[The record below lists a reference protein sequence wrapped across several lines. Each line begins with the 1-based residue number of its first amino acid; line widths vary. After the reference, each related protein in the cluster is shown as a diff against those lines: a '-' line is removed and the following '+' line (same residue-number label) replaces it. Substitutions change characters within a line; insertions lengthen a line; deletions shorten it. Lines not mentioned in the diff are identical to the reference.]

1 MKLSV
6 NDLNVF
12 VNTPKDI
19 AKLCE
24 DLSRLGLEVESCIP
38 CIAPKNVVVGKVLE
52 KAPHKNAEKLSVCQV
67 GVGKVLEKAPHK
79 NAEKLSVCQV
89 GVGKEVLQI
98 VCGAKNVA
106 PNQFVPVA
114 LNGALIGST
123 TIAKTE
129 LRGVESCGMICSSAE
144 LGFPKINDGILELD
158 ESVGELVLG
167 KELNEYA
174 SFNTHVLE
182 ISLTPNRG
190 DCLSVLGIAREIS
203 AFYHTPLKPI
213 KALNFTPKSDLITLS
228 AGENIESHLAYYLIY
243 NHSLKTPLNIKLSL
257 AHNNAL
263 SENDLKNF
271 IEFSTHFSGVI
282 MNAYSLNKTPMDLSV
297 KNDENNLESVY
308 INHQKRSTI
317 AIKHQDQKDLSEYL
331 LLEASYTDPISL
343 SLKLHALKDKTL
355 QKDNALIYRSAR
367 GSNPNLSDGLNFLS
381 AHLKAAILESKQ
393 IKHSLKDRT
402 LTFQLEDITEILG
415 LAVEKEKIQGILKN
429 LGFKVSV
436 KEPNSNPQILEVI
449 APNFRHDIK
458 TIQDIAEEILRFVG
472 IDNLISKPLDC
483 VSSKNSNP
491 HYDTHRFFENLKHK
505 ALACGFKEVIHYVF
519 YSKEKQQKLGFEV
532 LEDPLELQNPIT
544 TDLNTLRTSLV
555 CGLLDASLRNK
566 NLGFKSIALY
576 EKGSVYNSKR
586 EEIQK
591 LGFLVSGLQ
600 KKESYPDA
608 KGKAWDFYSFAEC
621 VSKVIGDFSLERLT
635 AQTPINHPYQSAK
648 IIQNHEIIGV
658 IAKIHPKVIQEL
670 DLFESYYAEIDAFK
684 LKRPAMLLKPFSIYP
699 SSVRDLTL
707 IIDENT
713 AFSEIKKA
721 LKDAQIP
728 NLSEILP
735 LDIFKESHNTIAL
748 SVRCVI
754 HSLEKTLN
762 DEEVNSAVQKAL
774 EILEKEFNARLKG

>member
-12 VNTPKDI
+12 VNTPKDT

-38 CIAPKNVVVGKVLE
+38 CIAPKNVVVGKILE

-67 GVGKVLEKAPHK
+67 D
-79 NAEKLSVCQV
+79 
-89 GVGKEVLQI
+89 VGKEVLPI

-114 LNGALIGST
+114 LNGVLIGST

-129 LRGVESCGMICSSAE
+129 LRGVESCGMICSSSE

-174 SFNTHVLE
+174 PFNTHVLE

-190 DCLSVLGIAREIS
+190 DCLSVLGVAREIS

-213 KALNFTPKSDLITLS
+213 KALNFTPTSDWITLS
-228 AGENIESHLAYYLIY
+228 AGENIESHLAYYLVCNY
-243 NHSLKTPLNIKLSL
+243 SLKTPLKVKLSL

-263 SENDLKNF
+263 SENDLNNF
-271 IEFSTHFSGVI
+271 IEFSVHFSGVI
-282 MNAYSLNKTPMDLSV
+282 MNAYSLNATPMDLSV

-317 AIKHQDQKDLSEYL
+317 AIKHQDQKDLSECL
-331 LLEASYTDPISL
+331 LLEASYIDPISL

-381 AHLKAAILESKQ
+381 AHLKATILESKQ
-393 IKHSLKDRT
+393 TEHSLKDRT

-415 LAVEKEKIQGILKN
+415 LAVEKEKIQSILKN

-436 KEPNSNPQILEVI
+436 KVSNSKPQILEVI
-449 APNFRHDIK
+449 VPNFRHDIK

-532 LEDPLELQNPIT
+532 LEDSLELQNPIT
-544 TDLNTLRTSLV
+544 TELNTLRTSLV

-586 EEIQK
+586 EETQK
-591 LGFLVSGLQ
+591 LGFLASGLQ

-621 VSKVIGDFSLERLT
+621 VSKVIGDFSLEKLT
-635 AQTPINHPYQSAK
+635 TQTPINHPYQSAK
-648 IIQNHEIIGV
+648 IIQNHEVIGV

-670 DLFESYYAEIDAFK
+670 DLFESYYAEIDASK
-684 LKRPAMLLKPFSIYP
+684 LKRPTMLLKPFSIYP

-713 AFSEIKKA
+713 AFSRIKKA

-735 LDIFKESHNTIAL
+735 LDIFKESHNSIAL

>member
-19 AKLCE
+19 VKLCE
-24 DLSRLGLEVESCIP
+24 DLSRLGLEVESCIS
-38 CIAPKNVVVGKVLE
+38 CVAPKNVVVGKILE

-67 GVGKVLEKAPHK
+67 DI
-79 NAEKLSVCQV
+79 
-89 GVGKEVLQI
+89 GKEVLPI

-129 LRGVESCGMICSSAE
+129 LRGVESCGMICSSSE

-174 SFNTHVLE
+174 PFNTHVLE

-203 AFYHTPLKPI
+203 AFYNTPLKPI
-213 KALNFTPKSDLITLS
+213 KALNFTPKSDSITLS
-228 AGENIESHLAYYLIY
+228 AGENIESHLAYYLIC

-263 SENDLKNF
+263 SENDLNNF

-282 MNAYSLNKTPMDLSV
+282 MNAYSLNITPIDLSV

-317 AIKHQDQKDLSEYL
+317 AIKHQDQKDLSECL

-343 SLKLHALKDKTL
+343 SLELHALKDKTL
-355 QKDNALIYRSAR
+355 QKDNALIYRGAR

-381 AHLKAAILESKQ
+381 AHLKATILESKQ
-393 IKHSLKDRT
+393 TEHSLKDRA

-415 LAVEKEKIQGILKN
+415 LAVEAEKIQGILKN
-429 LGFKVSV
+429 LGFKVST
-436 KEPNSNPQILEVI
+436 KKPNSKPQILEVI
-449 APNFRHDIK
+449 VPNFRHDIK

-472 IDNLISKPLDC
+472 IDNLISKPLNC
-483 VSSKNSNP
+483 ISNKNSNP

-532 LEDPLELQNPIT
+532 LEDSLELQNPIT

-591 LGFLVSGLQ
+591 LGFLASGLQ

-608 KGKAWDFYSFAEC
+608 KGKAWDLYSFAEC

-648 IIQNHEIIGV
+648 IIQNHEIIGT

-670 DLFESYYAEIDAFK
+670 DLFESYYAEIDVSK

-713 AFSEIKKA
+713 AFSKIKKA

-735 LDIFKESHNTIAL
+735 LDIFKESNNSIAL

>member
-1 MKLSV
+1 MKLSI

-24 DLSRLGLEVESCIP
+24 DLSRLGLEVESCVSY
-38 CIAPKNVVVGKVLE
+38 IAPKNVVVGKILE

-67 GVGKVLEKAPHK
+67 D
-79 NAEKLSVCQV
+79 
-89 GVGKEVLQI
+89 VGKEVLPI
-98 VCGAKNVA
+98 VCGAKNVV

-129 LRGVESCGMICSSAE
+129 LRGVESHGMICSSSE

-174 SFNTHVLE
+174 PFNTHVLE

-213 KALNFTPKSDLITLS
+213 KALNFTPKSDLITLI
-228 AGENIESHLAYYLIY
+228 AGENIESHLAYYLIC

-263 SENDLKNF
+263 SENELKNF
-271 IEFSTHFSGVI
+271 IEFGMHFSGVI

-297 KNDENNLESVY
+297 KNDENNFESVY

-317 AIKHQDQKDLSEYL
+317 AIKHQDQKDLSECL
-331 LLEASYTDPISL
+331 LLEASYIDPISL

-355 QKDNALIYRSAR
+355 QKDNALIYRSTR

-381 AHLKAAILESKQ
+381 AHLKAAILENKQ
-393 IKHSLKDRT
+393 TKHSLKDYA

-415 LAVEKEKIQGILKN
+415 LAVEEEKIQDVLKS
-429 LGFKVSV
+429 LGFKVSIKV
-436 KEPNSNPQILEVI
+436 SNSKPQVLEVV

-472 IDNLISKPLDC
+472 IDNLISKPLHC

-544 TDLNTLRTSLV
+544 TELNTLRTSLV

-576 EKGSVYNSKR
+576 EKGSVYNAKR

-621 VSKVIGDFSLERLT
+621 VSKVIGDFSLEKLT

-648 IIQNHEIIGV
+648 IIQNNEVIGV

-670 DLFESYYAEIDAFK
+670 DLFESYYAEIDASK

-713 AFSEIKKA
+713 AFSRIKKA

-735 LDIFKESHNTIAL
+735 LDIFKESNNSIAL

>member
-19 AKLCE
+19 VKLCE

-38 CIAPKNVVVGKVLE
+38 CVAPKNVVVGKVLE

-67 GVGKVLEKAPHK
+67 D
-79 NAEKLSVCQV
+79 
-89 GVGKEVLQI
+89 VGKEVLQI
-98 VCGAKNVA
+98 VCGAKNVV

-129 LRGVESCGMICSSAE
+129 LRGIESCGMICSSSE

-158 ESVGELVLG
+158 GSVGELVLG

-174 SFNTHVLE
+174 PFNTHVLE

-213 KALNFTPKSDLITLS
+213 KALNFTPKSDLITLIT
-228 AGENIESHLAYYLIY
+228 GENIESHLAYYLIC

-263 SENDLKNF
+263 SENDLNNF

-282 MNAYSLNKTPMDLSV
+282 LNAYSLNKTPIDLSV

-317 AIKHQDQKDLSEYL
+317 AIKHQVQKDLSECL
-331 LLEASYTDPISL
+331 LLEASYIDPISL

-355 QKDNALIYRSAR
+355 QKDNALIYRSTR

-381 AHLKAAILESKQ
+381 AHLKATILESKQ
-393 IKHSLKDRT
+393 TKHSLKDRT

-415 LAVEKEKIQGILKN
+415 LAVEEEKIQGILKS
-429 LGFKVSV
+429 LGFKISA
-436 KEPNSNPQILEVI
+436 KESNSKPQILEVV

-472 IDNLISKPLDC
+472 IDNLVSKPLNC
-483 VSSKNSNP
+483 ISNKKSNP

-576 EKGSVYNSKR
+576 EKGSVYNAKR

-591 LGFLVSGLQ
+591 LGFLASGLQ

-621 VSKVIGDFSLERLT
+621 VSKVIGDFSLEKLT

-658 IAKIHPKVIQEL
+658 IAKIHPKIIQEL
-670 DLFESYYAEIDAFK
+670 DLFESYYAEIDASK

-713 AFSEIKKA
+713 AFSRIKKA

-735 LDIFKESHNTIAL
+735 LDIFKESHNSIAL

>member
-38 CIAPKNVVVGKVLE
+38 CIAPKNVVVGKILE

-67 GVGKVLEKAPHK
+67 DI
-79 NAEKLSVCQV
+79 
-89 GVGKEVLQI
+89 GKEVLQI

-106 PNQFVPVA
+106 PNQFAPVA

-129 LRGVESCGMICSSAE
+129 LRGVESHGMICSSIE

-174 SFNTHVLE
+174 PFNTHVLE

-213 KALNFTPKSDLITLS
+213 KALNFTPKSDSIALH
-228 AGENIESHLAYYLIY
+228 ADENIESYLAYYLIC
-243 NHSLKTPLNIKLSL
+243 NHSLKTPLKVKLSL

-263 SENDLKNF
+263 SENDLNNF
-271 IEFSTHFSGVI
+271 IEFSAHFSGVV

-317 AIKHQDQKDLSEYL
+317 AIKHQDQKDLSECL
-331 LLEASYTDPISL
+331 LLEASYIDPISL

-355 QKDNALIYRSAR
+355 QKDNALIYRSTR

-381 AHLKAAILESKQ
+381 AHLKATILESKQ
-393 IKHSLKDRT
+393 TEHSLKDYA

-436 KEPNSNPQILEVI
+436 KEPNSKPQILEVV

-472 IDNLISKPLDC
+472 IDNLVSKPLHC

-491 HYDTHRFFENLKHK
+491 HYETHRFFENLKHK

-544 TDLNTLRTSLV
+544 TELNTLRTSLV

-586 EEIQK
+586 EEVQK
-591 LGFLVSGLQ
+591 LGFLASGLQ

-621 VSKVIGDFSLERLT
+621 VSKVIGDFSLEKLT
-635 AQTPINHPYQSAK
+635 TQTPINHPYQSAK
-648 IIQNHEIIGV
+648 IIQNNEIIGV

-670 DLFESYYAEIDAFK
+670 DLFESYYAEIDASK

-713 AFSEIKKA
+713 AFSRIKKA

-735 LDIFKESHNTIAL
+735 LDIFKESHNSIAL

>member
-1 MKLSV
+1 MKLSI

-12 VNTPKDI
+12 VNTPKNI

-38 CIAPKNVVVGKVLE
+38 CIAPNNVVVGKVLE

-67 GVGKVLEKAPHK
+67 D
-79 NAEKLSVCQV
+79 
-89 GVGKEVLQI
+89 VGKEVLQI

-106 PNQFVPVA
+106 PNQFAPVA
-114 LNGALIGST
+114 LKGAIIGST
-123 TIAKTE
+123 PIAKTE
-129 LRGVESCGMICSSAE
+129 LRGVESCGMICSSIE

-174 SFNTHVLE
+174 PFNTHVLE

-228 AGENIESHLAYYLIY
+228 AGENIESHLAYYLIC
-243 NHSLKTPLNIKLSL
+243 NHSLKTPLKVKLSL

-271 IEFSTHFSGVI
+271 IEFSVHFSGVI
-282 MNAYSLNKTPMDLSV
+282 LNAYSLNTTPMDLSV

-317 AIKHQDQKDLSEYL
+317 AIKHQVQKDLSEYL

-367 GSNPNLSDGLNFLS
+367 GSNPNLSDGLIFLS
-381 AHLKAAILESKQ
+381 AHLKATILESKQ
-393 IKHSLKDRT
+393 TEHSLKDRT

-415 LAVEKEKIQGILKN
+415 LAVEKEKIQDILKN
-429 LGFKVSV
+429 LGFKVSAKV
-436 KEPNSNPQILEVI
+436 SNSNPQILEVI
-449 APNFRHDIK
+449 VPNFRHDIK

-472 IDNLISKPLDC
+472 IDNLISKPLNS

-621 VSKVIGDFSLERLT
+621 VSKVIGDFSLEKLN

-648 IIQNHEIIGV
+648 IIQNNEIIGV

-713 AFSEIKKA
+713 AFSRIKKA

-735 LDIFKESHNTIAL
+735 LDIFKESHNSIAL
-748 SVRCVI
+748 SLRCVI

-762 DEEVNSAVQKAL
+762 DEEVNSVVQKAL

>member
-1 MKLSV
+1 MKLSI

-24 DLSRLGLEVESCIP
+24 DLSRLGLEVESCML
-38 CIAPKNVVVGKVLE
+38 CVAPKNVVVGKVLE

-67 GVGKVLEKAPHK
+67 D
-79 NAEKLSVCQV
+79 
-89 GVGKEVLQI
+89 VGKEVLQI

-129 LRGVESCGMICSSAE
+129 LRGVESCGMICSSSE

-174 SFNTHVLE
+174 PFNTHVLE

-190 DCLSVLGIAREIS
+190 DCLSVLGVAREIS
-203 AFYHTPLKPI
+203 AFYNTPLKPI

-228 AGENIESHLAYYLIY
+228 VGENIESHLAYYLVC

-263 SENDLKNF
+263 SENDLNNF

-282 MNAYSLNKTPMDLSV
+282 MNAYSLNTTPMDLSV

-317 AIKHQDQKDLSEYL
+317 AIKHQDQKDLSEHL

-355 QKDNALIYRSAR
+355 QKDNALIYRSTR

-381 AHLKAAILESKQ
+381 AHLKATILESKQ
-393 IKHSLKDRT
+393 TKHSLKDRT
-402 LTFQLEDITEILG
+402 LKFQLEDITEILG

-429 LGFKVSV
+429 LGFKVSTKV
-436 KEPNSNPQILEVI
+436 SNSNPQILEVI

-472 IDNLISKPLDC
+472 IDNLISKSLHC

-591 LGFLVSGLQ
+591 LGFLASGLQ

-621 VSKVIGDFSLERLT
+621 VSKVIGDFSLEKLT
-635 AQTPINHPYQSAK
+635 IQTPINHPYQSAK

-658 IAKIHPKVIQEL
+658 IAKIHPKIIQEL

-707 IIDENT
+707 IINENT
-713 AFSEIKKA
+713 AFSRIKKA
-721 LKDAQIP
+721 LKNAQIP

-735 LDIFKESHNTIAL
+735 LDIFKESDNTIAL
-748 SVRCVI
+748 SLRCVI

>member
-12 VNTPKDI
+12 VNTPKDV

-24 DLSRLGLEVESCIP
+24 NLSRLGLEVESCIP

-67 GVGKVLEKAPHK
+67 D
-79 NAEKLSVCQV
+79 
-89 GVGKEVLQI
+89 VGKEVLQI

-123 TIAKTE
+123 TIAKTD
-129 LRGVESCGMICSSAE
+129 LRGVESHGMICSSAE

-190 DCLSVLGIAREIS
+190 DCLSVLGVAREIS

-228 AGENIESHLAYYLIY
+228 ADKNIESHLAYYLVC
-243 NHSLKTPLNIKLSL
+243 NHSLRTPLKVKLSL

-263 SENDLKNF
+263 SENDLNNF
-271 IEFSTHFSGVI
+271 IEFSVHFSGVI

-331 LLEASYTDPISL
+331 LLEASYIDPISL

-367 GSNPNLSDGLNFLS
+367 GSNPNLSEGLNFLS

-393 IKHSLKDRT
+393 TQHSLKDRT
-402 LTFQLEDITEILG
+402 LKFQLEDITEILG
-415 LAVEKEKIQGILKN
+415 LAVEEEKIQGILKN

-436 KEPNSNPQILEVI
+436 KEPNSKPPILEVI

-472 IDNLISKPLDC
+472 IDHLISKPLNSI
-483 VSSKNSNP
+483 SSKNSNP

-544 TDLNTLRTSLV
+544 TELNTLRTSLV

-576 EKGSVYNSKR
+576 EKGSVYNAKR

-591 LGFLVSGLQ
+591 LGFLASGLQ

-621 VSKVIGDFSLERLT
+621 VSRIIGDFSLEKLT
-635 AQTPINHPYQSAK
+635 TQTPINHPYQSAK
-648 IIQNHEIIGV
+648 IIQNNEVIGV

-670 DLFESYYAEIDAFK
+670 DLFESYYAEIDASK

-713 AFSEIKKA
+713 AFSRIKKA

-735 LDIFKESHNTIAL
+735 LDIFKESDNAIAL

>member
-12 VNTPKDI
+12 VDVPKDI

-24 DLSRLGLEVESCIP
+24 DLSCLGLEVESCIP

-67 GVGKVLEKAPHK
+67 D
-79 NAEKLSVCQV
+79 
-89 GVGKEVLQI
+89 VGKEVLQI

-106 PNQFVPVA
+106 PNQFAPVA
-114 LNGALIGST
+114 LKGAIIGST
-123 TIAKTE
+123 PIAKTE
-129 LRGVESCGMICSSAE
+129 LRGVESHGMICSSIE

-167 KELNEYA
+167 KELHEYA
-174 SFNTHVLE
+174 PFNTHVLE

-203 AFYHTPLKPI
+203 VFYHTPLKPI

-228 AGENIESHLAYYLIY
+228 VGENIESHLAYYLIC

-263 SENDLKNF
+263 SENDLNNF

-282 MNAYSLNKTPMDLSV
+282 LNAYGLNKTPVDLSV

-331 LLEASYTDPISL
+331 LLEASYIDPISL

-355 QKDNALIYRSAR
+355 QKDNALIYRGTR

-381 AHLKAAILESKQ
+381 AHLKATILESKQ
-393 IKHSLKDRT
+393 IKHSLKDRA
-402 LTFQLEDITEILG
+402 LKFQLEDITEILG

-429 LGFKVSV
+429 LGFKVSA
-436 KEPNSNPQILEVI
+436 KEPNSKPQILEVI
-449 APNFRHDIK
+449 VPNFRHDVK

-472 IDNLISKPLDC
+472 IDNLVSKPLHC

-576 EKGSVYNSKR
+576 EKGSVYNAKR
-586 EEIQK
+586 EEVQK
-591 LGFLVSGLQ
+591 LGFLASGLQ

-621 VSKVIGDFSLERLT
+621 VSKVIGDFSLEKLT
-635 AQTPINHPYQSAK
+635 TQTPINHPYQSAK
-648 IIQNHEIIGV
+648 IIQNNEIIGV

-670 DLFESYYAEIDAFK
+670 DLFESYYAEIDASK

-713 AFSEIKKA
+713 AFSRIKKA

-735 LDIFKESHNTIAL
+735 LDIFKESDNTIAL

-762 DEEVNSAVQKAL
+762 DEEVNSVVQKAL
-774 EILEKEFNARLKG
+774 EILEKEFNVRLKG

>member
-24 DLSRLGLEVESCIP
+24 DLSRLGLEVESCVS
-38 CIAPKNVVVGKVLE
+38 CVAPKNVVVGKVLE

-67 GVGKVLEKAPHK
+67 D
-79 NAEKLSVCQV
+79 
-89 GVGKEVLQI
+89 VGKEVLQI
-98 VCGAKNVA
+98 VCGAKNVV

-129 LRGVESCGMICSSAE
+129 LRGVESCGMICSSSE

-174 SFNTHVLE
+174 PFNTHVLE

-190 DCLSVLGIAREIS
+190 DCLSVLGVAREIS

-263 SENDLKNF
+263 SENDLNNF
-271 IEFSTHFSGVI
+271 IEFSTHFSGVV
-282 MNAYSLNKTPMDLSV
+282 MNAYSLNKTPIDLSV

-317 AIKHQDQKDLSEYL
+317 AIKHQVQKDLSEHL
-331 LLEASYTDPISL
+331 LLEASYIDPISL

-381 AHLKAAILESKQ
+381 AHLKATILESKQ
-393 IKHSLKDRT
+393 TQHSLKDRT

-415 LAVEKEKIQGILKN
+415 LAVEKEKIQSILKN

-436 KEPNSNPQILEVI
+436 KEPNSKPQILEVI
-449 APNFRHDIK
+449 VPNFRHDIK

-472 IDNLISKPLDC
+472 IDNLASKPLHC

-491 HYDTHRFFENLKHK
+491 HYETHRFFENLKHK
-505 ALACGFKEVIHYVF
+505 ALACGFKEVVHYVF

-544 TDLNTLRTSLV
+544 TELNTLRTSLV

-591 LGFLVSGLQ
+591 LGFLASGLQ

-621 VSKVIGDFSLERLT
+621 VSKVIGDFSLEKLT

-670 DLFESYYAEIDAFK
+670 DLFESYYAEIDASK

-713 AFSEIKKA
+713 AFSRIKKA
-721 LKDAQIP
+721 LKNAQIP

-735 LDIFKESHNTIAL
+735 LDIFKESDNTIAL

-762 DEEVNSAVQKAL
+762 DEEVNSVVQKAL

>member
-24 DLSRLGLEVESCIP
+24 DLSRLGLEVESCIS
-38 CIAPKNVVVGKVLE
+38 CVAPKNVVVGKVLE

-67 GVGKVLEKAPHK
+67 D
-79 NAEKLSVCQV
+79 
-89 GVGKEVLQI
+89 VGKEVLPI

-129 LRGVESCGMICSSAE
+129 LRGVESHGMICSSTE

-174 SFNTHVLE
+174 PFNTHVLE

-203 AFYHTPLKPI
+203 AFYNTPIKPI

-228 AGENIESHLAYYLIY
+228 AGENIESHLAYYLIC
-243 NHSLKTPLNIKLSL
+243 NHSLKTPLNVKLSL

-271 IEFSTHFSGVI
+271 IEFSAHFSGVI
-282 MNAYSLNKTPMDLSV
+282 MNAYSLNATPMDLSV

-317 AIKHQDQKDLSEYL
+317 AIKHQDQKDLSEHL

-381 AHLKAAILESKQ
+381 AHLKATILESKQ
-393 IKHSLKDRT
+393 TKHSLKDRT

-429 LGFKVSV
+429 LGFKVSAKV
-436 KEPNSNPQILEVI
+436 SNSKPQILEVI
-449 APNFRHDIK
+449 VPNFRHDIK
-458 TIQDIAEEILRFVG
+458 TIQDIAEEILHFVG
-472 IDNLISKPLDC
+472 IDNLVSKPLNC
-483 VSSKNSNP
+483 VSSKNSNS

-544 TDLNTLRTSLV
+544 TELNTLRTSLV

-591 LGFLVSGLQ
+591 LGFLASGLQ

-621 VSKVIGDFSLERLT
+621 VSKVIGDFSLEKLT
-635 AQTPINHPYQSAK
+635 TQTPINHPYQSAK

-713 AFSEIKKA
+713 AFSKIKKA

-735 LDIFKESHNTIAL
+735 LDIFKESDNTIAL

>member
-19 AKLCE
+19 VKLCE

-67 GVGKVLEKAPHK
+67 D
-79 NAEKLSVCQV
+79 
-89 GVGKEVLQI
+89 VGKEVLQI

-114 LNGALIGST
+114 LKGAIIGST

-129 LRGVESCGMICSSAE
+129 LRGVESCGMICSSIE

-174 SFNTHVLE
+174 PFNTHVLE

-213 KALNFTPKSDLITLS
+213 KALNFTPKSGFVTLS
-228 AGENIESHLAYYLIY
+228 AGENIESHLAYYLVY

-263 SENDLKNF
+263 SENDLNNF
-271 IEFSTHFSGVI
+271 IEFSVHFSGVI

-317 AIKHQDQKDLSEYL
+317 AIKHQVQKDLSECL
-331 LLEASYTDPISL
+331 LLEASYIDPISL

-381 AHLKAAILESKQ
+381 AQLKATILESKQ
-393 IKHSLKDRT
+393 TKHALKDRT
-402 LTFQLEDITEILG
+402 LKFQLEDITEILG
-415 LAVEKEKIQGILKN
+415 LAVEAEKIQGILKS

-436 KEPNSNPQILEVI
+436 KEPNSKPQILEVV

-458 TIQDIAEEILRFVG
+458 TIQDVAEEILRFVG
-472 IDNLISKPLDC
+472 IDHLISKPLDS
-483 VSSKNSNP
+483 VSNKKSNP

-544 TDLNTLRTSLV
+544 TELNTLRTSLV

-635 AQTPINHPYQSAK
+635 TQTPINHPYQSAK
-648 IIQNHEIIGV
+648 IIQNNEIIGV

-684 LKRPAMLLKPFSIYP
+684 LKRPTMLLKPFSIYP

-713 AFSEIKKA
+713 AFSRIKKA
-721 LKDAQIP
+721 LKDAKIP

-735 LDIFKESHNTIAL
+735 LDIFKESNNSIAL

>member
-6 NDLNVF
+6 NDLSVF
-12 VNTPKDI
+12 VDVPKDI

-24 DLSRLGLEVESCIP
+24 DLSRLGLEVESSIP
-38 CIAPKNVVVGKVLE
+38 CVAPKNVVVGKVLE

-67 GVGKVLEKAPHK
+67 
-79 NAEKLSVCQV
+79 S
-89 GVGKEVLQI
+89 VGKEVLQI

-129 LRGVESCGMICSSAE
+129 LRGVESYGMICSSNE

-158 ESVGELVLG
+158 ESIGELVLG
-167 KELNEYA
+167 KGLNEYA
-174 SFNTHVLE
+174 PFNTHVLE

-213 KALNFTPKSDLITLS
+213 KALNFTPKSDLITLC
-228 AGENIESHLAYYLIY
+228 AGENIESHLAYYLVC
-243 NHSLKTPLNIKLSL
+243 NHSLKTPLNVKLSL

-263 SENDLKNF
+263 SENDLNNF
-271 IEFSTHFSGVI
+271 IEFSTHFSGVV
-282 MNAYSLNKTPMDLSV
+282 MNAYSLDATPIDLSV

-317 AIKHQDQKDLSEYL
+317 AIKHQDQKNLSEYL

-393 IKHSLKDRT
+393 TKRALKDRT
-402 LTFQLEDITEILG
+402 LEFKLEDITEILG
-415 LAVEKEKIQGILKN
+415 LAIEEEKIQGILKN
-429 LGFKVSV
+429 LGFKVSAKV
-436 KEPNSNPQILEVI
+436 PSSKPQILEVV

-472 IDNLISKPLDC
+472 IDHLISKPLDS
-483 VSSKNSNP
+483 VSNKKSNP

-544 TDLNTLRTSLV
+544 TELNTLRTSLV

-591 LGFLVSGLQ
+591 LGFLASGLQ

-621 VSKVIGDFSLERLT
+621 VSKIIGDFSLEKLT
-635 AQTPINHPYQSAK
+635 TQAPINHPYQSAK
-648 IIQNHEIIGV
+648 IIQNHKIIGV

-713 AFSEIKKA
+713 AFSRIKKA

-735 LDIFKESHNTIAL
+735 LDIFKESDNTIAL

-762 DEEVNSAVQKAL
+762 DEEVNSAVQKVL
-774 EILEKEFNARLKG
+774 EILEKEFNAHLKR

>member
-12 VNTPKDI
+12 VDTPKDI

-38 CIAPKNVVVGKVLE
+38 CVAPKNVV
-52 KAPHKNAEKLSVCQV
+52 
-67 GVGKVLEKAPHK
+67 VGKVLEKAPHK

-114 LNGALIGST
+114 LNEALIGST

-129 LRGVESCGMICSSAE
+129 LRGVESYGMICSSNE

-167 KELNEYA
+167 KGLNEYA
-174 SFNTHVLE
+174 PFNTHVLE

-228 AGENIESHLAYYLIY
+228 ADKNIESHLAYYLVC

-263 SENDLKNF
+263 SENDLNNF
-271 IEFSTHFSGVI
+271 LEFSAHFSGVI
-282 MNAYSLNKTPMDLSV
+282 MNAYSLNATPIDLSV

-331 LLEASYTDPISL
+331 LLEASYIDPISL

-355 QKDNALIYRSAR
+355 QKDNALIYRSTR

-381 AHLKAAILESKQ
+381 THLKAAILESKQ
-393 IKHSLKDRT
+393 TKHALKDRT
-402 LTFQLEDITEILG
+402 LKFKLEDITEILG
-415 LAVEKEKIQGILKN
+415 LAIEEETIQGILKN
-429 LGFKVSV
+429 LGFKVSI
-436 KEPNSNPQILEVI
+436 KEPNSKPQILEVV

-472 IDNLISKPLDC
+472 IDHLISKPLDS
-483 VSSKNSNP
+483 VSNKKSNP

-544 TDLNTLRTSLV
+544 TELNTLRTSLV

-591 LGFLVSGLQ
+591 LGFLASGLQ

-621 VSKVIGDFSLERLT
+621 VSKVIGDFSLEKLT
-635 AQTPINHPYQSAK
+635 TQAPINHPYQSAK
-648 IIQNHEIIGV
+648 IIQNHKIIGV

-670 DLFESYYAEIDAFK
+670 DLFESYYAEIDASK

-713 AFSEIKKA
+713 AFSKIKKA

-735 LDIFKESHNTIAL
+735 LDIFKESHNSIAL

>member
-1 MKLSV
+1 MKLSI

-38 CIAPKNVVVGKVLE
+38 CVAPKNVVVGKILE

-67 GVGKVLEKAPHK
+67 D
-79 NAEKLSVCQV
+79 
-89 GVGKEVLQI
+89 VGKEVLQI

-106 PNQFVPVA
+106 PNQFAPVA
-114 LNGALIGST
+114 LKGAIIGST
-123 TIAKTE
+123 PIAKTE
-129 LRGVESCGMICSSAE
+129 LRGVESHGMICSSTE

-167 KELNEYA
+167 KGLNEYA
-174 SFNTHVLE
+174 PFNTHVLE

-213 KALNFTPKSDLITLS
+213 KALNFTPKSDSITLS
-228 AGENIESHLAYYLIY
+228 ADKNIESHLAYYLIC

-263 SENDLKNF
+263 SENDLNNF

-282 MNAYSLNKTPMDLSV
+282 LNAYGLNTTPVDLII

-317 AIKHQDQKDLSEYL
+317 AIKHQDQKDLSECL
-331 LLEASYTDPISL
+331 LLEASYTDPVSL

-355 QKDNALIYRSAR
+355 QKDNALVYRSAR

-381 AHLKAAILESKQ
+381 AQLKATILESKQ
-393 IKHSLKDRT
+393 TKHSLKDRT
-402 LTFQLEDITEILG
+402 LKFQLEDITEILG
-415 LAVEKEKIQGILKN
+415 LVIEAEKIQGILKN

-436 KEPNSNPQILEVI
+436 KVSNSKPQILEVI
-449 APNFRHDIK
+449 VPNFRHDIK

-472 IDNLISKPLDC
+472 IDNLISKPLNC
-483 VSSKNSNP
+483 VSSKHSNP

-576 EKGSVYNSKR
+576 EKGSVYNVKR

-600 KKESYPDA
+600 KKESYPNA

-621 VSKVIGDFSLERLT
+621 VSKVIGDFSLEKLT
-635 AQTPINHPYQSAK
+635 IQTPINHPYQSAK
-648 IIQNHEIIGV
+648 IIQNHEVIGV

-670 DLFESYYAEIDAFK
+670 DLFESYYAEIDASK

-713 AFSEIKKA
+713 AFSRIKKA

-735 LDIFKESHNTIAL
+735 LDIFKESDNTIAL

-762 DEEVNSAVQKAL
+762 DEEVNSVVQKAL
-774 EILEKEFNARLKG
+774 EILEKEFNAHLKG

>member
-19 AKLCE
+19 VKLCE
-24 DLSRLGLEVESCIP
+24 DLSRLGLEVGSCIP

-67 GVGKVLEKAPHK
+67 D
-79 NAEKLSVCQV
+79 
-89 GVGKEVLQI
+89 VGKEVLQI

-129 LRGVESCGMICSSAE
+129 LRGVESCGMICSSSE

-174 SFNTHVLE
+174 PFNTHVLE

-263 SENDLKNF
+263 SENDLNNF
-271 IEFSTHFSGVI
+271 IEFSVHFSGVI

-317 AIKHQDQKDLSEYL
+317 AIKHQDQKDLSECL
-331 LLEASYTDPISL
+331 LLETSYTDPISL

-381 AHLKAAILESKQ
+381 AHLKATILESKQ
-393 IKHSLKDRT
+393 TKHALKDRT
-402 LTFQLEDITEILG
+402 ITFQLEDITEILG
-415 LAVEKEKIQGILKN
+415 LAVEKEKIQSILKN

-436 KEPNSNPQILEVI
+436 KEPNSKPQILEVI
-449 APNFRHDIK
+449 VPNFRHDIK

-472 IDNLISKPLDC
+472 IDNLASKPLHC

-544 TDLNTLRTSLV
+544 TELNTLRTSLV

-576 EKGSVYNSKR
+576 EKGSVYNAKR

-621 VSKVIGDFSLERLT
+621 VSKVIGDFSLEKLT

-648 IIQNHEIIGV
+648 IIQNNEIIGV

-670 DLFESYYAEIDAFK
+670 DLFESYYAEIDASK

-713 AFSEIKKA
+713 AFSKIKKA

-735 LDIFKESHNTIAL
+735 LDIFKESDNTIAL

>member
-1 MKLSV
+1 MKLIV

-24 DLSRLGLEVESCIP
+24 DLSCLGLEVESCTP
-38 CIAPKNVVVGKVLE
+38 CVAPKNVVVGKVLE

-67 GVGKVLEKAPHK
+67 D
-79 NAEKLSVCQV
+79 
-89 GVGKEVLQI
+89 VGKEVLQI

-106 PNQFVPVA
+106 PNQFAPIA

-129 LRGVESCGMICSSAE
+129 LRGVESHGMICSSIE

-174 SFNTHVLE
+174 PFNTHVLE

-213 KALNFTPKSDLITLS
+213 KALNFTPKSDLITLIT
-228 AGENIESHLAYYLIY
+228 GENIESHLAYYLIY

-263 SENDLKNF
+263 SENNLNNF
-271 IEFSTHFSGVI
+271 LEFSAHFSGVI
-282 MNAYSLNKTPMDLSV
+282 MNAYSLNTTPMDLSV

-308 INHQKRSTI
+308 INHQKRSII
-317 AIKHQDQKDLSEYL
+317 AIKHQVQKDLSEYL
-331 LLEASYTDPISL
+331 LLEASYTDPVSL

-381 AHLKAAILESKQ
+381 AHLKATILESKQ
-393 IKHSLKDRT
+393 TKHSLKDCA
-402 LTFQLEDITEILG
+402 LKFQLEDITEILG
-415 LAVEKEKIQGILKN
+415 LVIEAEKIQGILKN
-429 LGFKVSV
+429 LGFKVSA
-436 KEPNSNPQILEVI
+436 KEPNSKPQILEVI
-449 APNFRHDIK
+449 VPNFRHDIK

-472 IDNLISKPLDC
+472 IDNLISKPLHC

-491 HYDTHRFFENLKHK
+491 HYETHRFFENLKHK

-544 TDLNTLRTSLV
+544 TELNTLRTSLV

-591 LGFLVSGLQ
+591 LGFLISGLQ

-621 VSKVIGDFSLERLT
+621 VSRIIGDFSLEKLT

-648 IIQNHEIIGV
+648 IIQNNEIIGV
-658 IAKIHPKVIQEL
+658 IAKIHPKVIQEW
-670 DLFESYYAEIDAFK
+670 DLFESYYAEIDTSK

-713 AFSEIKKA
+713 AFSRIKKA

-735 LDIFKESHNTIAL
+735 LDIFKESDNTIAL

-762 DEEVNSAVQKAL
+762 DEEVNSAMQKAL

>member
-6 NDLNVF
+6 NDLSTF
-12 VNTPKDI
+12 VDAPKDI

-38 CIAPKNVVVGKVLE
+38 CVAPKNVVVGKVLE

-67 GVGKVLEKAPHK
+67 D
-79 NAEKLSVCQV
+79 
-89 GVGKEVLQI
+89 VGKEVLQI

-106 PNQFVPVA
+106 PNQFAPVA

-129 LRGVESCGMICSSAE
+129 LRGVESCGMICSSNE

-174 SFNTHVLE
+174 PFNTHVLE

-228 AGENIESHLAYYLIY
+228 AGENIESYLAYYLIC

-263 SENDLKNF
+263 SENDLNNF
-271 IEFSTHFSGVI
+271 IEFSAHFSGVI

-317 AIKHQDQKDLSEYL
+317 AIKHQDQKDLSECL

-381 AHLKAAILESKQ
+381 AHLKATILESKQ
-393 IKHSLKDRT
+393 TKHSLKDRA

-415 LAVEKEKIQGILKN
+415 LAVEKEKIQDILKN

-436 KEPNSNPQILEVI
+436 KVSNSKPQILEVV
-449 APNFRHDIK
+449 APSFRHDIK

-472 IDNLISKPLDC
+472 IDNLVSKPLNC
-483 VSSKNSNP
+483 ISNKNSNP

-544 TDLNTLRTSLV
+544 TELNTLRTSLV

-621 VSKVIGDFSLERLT
+621 VSKVIGDFSLEKLT

-648 IIQNHEIIGV
+648 IIQNNEIIGV

-670 DLFESYYAEIDAFK
+670 DLFESYYAEIDASK

-713 AFSEIKKA
+713 AFSKIKKA

-735 LDIFKESHNTIAL
+735 LDIFKESHNSIAL

>member
-19 AKLCE
+19 VKLCE
-24 DLSRLGLEVESCIP
+24 NLSRLGLEVESCIL

-67 GVGKVLEKAPHK
+67 D
-79 NAEKLSVCQV
+79 
-89 GVGKEVLQI
+89 VGKEVLPI

-129 LRGVESCGMICSSAE
+129 LRGVESHGMICSSIE

-174 SFNTHVLE
+174 PFNTHVLE

-228 AGENIESHLAYYLIY
+228 VGENIESHLAYYLIC

-263 SENDLKNF
+263 SENDLNNF
-271 IEFSTHFSGVI
+271 IEFSAHFSGAI
-282 MNAYSLNKTPMDLSV
+282 MNAYSLNTTPMDLSV

-317 AIKHQDQKDLSEYL
+317 AIKHQDQKDLSECL

-381 AHLKAAILESKQ
+381 AQLKATILESKQ
-393 IKHSLKDRT
+393 TEHSLKDRA

-415 LAVEKEKIQGILKN
+415 LVVEKEKIQSILKN

-436 KEPNSNPQILEVI
+436 KEPNSKPQILEVI

-472 IDNLISKPLDC
+472 IDNLVSKPLNS

-544 TDLNTLRTSLV
+544 TELNTLRTSLV

-576 EKGSVYNSKR
+576 EKGSVYNAKR

-621 VSKVIGDFSLERLT
+621 VSKVIGDFSLEKLT

-670 DLFESYYAEIDAFK
+670 DLFESYYAEIDASK

-713 AFSEIKKA
+713 AFSKIKKA

-735 LDIFKESHNTIAL
+735 LDIFKESDNTIAL

>member
-19 AKLCE
+19 VKLCE

-38 CIAPKNVVVGKVLE
+38 CVAPKNVVVGKILE

-67 GVGKVLEKAPHK
+67 DI
-79 NAEKLSVCQV
+79 
-89 GVGKEVLQI
+89 GKEVLPI

-106 PNQFVPVA
+106 PNQFAPVA
-114 LNGALIGST
+114 LKGAIIGST

-129 LRGVESCGMICSSAE
+129 LRGVESHGMICSSIE

-167 KELNEYA
+167 KELNKYA
-174 SFNTHVLE
+174 PFNTHVLE

-213 KALNFTPKSDLITLS
+213 KALNFTPKSGLITLS
-228 AGENIESHLAYYLIY
+228 VGENIESYLAYYLIC

-263 SENDLKNF
+263 SENDLNNF

-282 MNAYSLNKTPMDLSV
+282 LNAYSLNKTPMDLSV

-317 AIKHQDQKDLSEYL
+317 AIKHQDQKDLSECL
-331 LLEASYTDPISL
+331 LLEASYIDPISL

-381 AHLKAAILESKQ
+381 AHLKATILESKQ
-393 IKHSLKDRT
+393 TKHSLKDRT
-402 LTFQLEDITEILG
+402 LKFQLEDITEILG
-415 LAVEKEKIQGILKN
+415 LVVEKEKIQSILKN
-429 LGFKVSV
+429 LGFKVSA
-436 KEPNSNPQILEVI
+436 KEPNSKPQILEIV

-472 IDNLISKPLDC
+472 IDNLVSKPLNSI
-483 VSSKNSNP
+483 SSKNSNP

-576 EKGSVYNSKR
+576 EKGSVYNAKR

-591 LGFLVSGLQ
+591 LGFLASGLQ

-621 VSKVIGDFSLERLT
+621 VSKVIGDFSLEKLT
-635 AQTPINHPYQSAK
+635 AQTPINHPYQNAK
-648 IIQNHEIIGV
+648 IIQNNEIIGV

-713 AFSEIKKA
+713 AFSKIKKA

-735 LDIFKESHNTIAL
+735 LDIFKESDNTIAL